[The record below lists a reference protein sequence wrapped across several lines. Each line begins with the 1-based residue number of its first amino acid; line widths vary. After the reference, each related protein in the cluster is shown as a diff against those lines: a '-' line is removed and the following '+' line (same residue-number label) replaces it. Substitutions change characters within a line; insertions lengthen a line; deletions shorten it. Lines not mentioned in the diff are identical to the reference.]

1 MFLKVCVIEVKMK
14 TCTKCG
20 CTKPLSDFHSDS
32 SKTDGLRND
41 CKMCVLQRRAAYVA
55 SNYEKV
61 AASDSA
67 YKKRNRA
74 KYNEINRRQ
83 YERRKEYVLEHQ
95 RQYYQTI
102 KERKAEYAKQYFQEH
117 RADYTRRVAKRRAVA
132 LQAEPLWANSALIK
146 LLYATRR
153 YMTEETGFEWHVD
166 HVVPLQGRN
175 VCGLH
180 VHNNLRVVPATV
192 NLQKSNKFST

>member
-1 MFLKVCVIEVKMK
+1 MK

-32 SKTDGLRND
+32 SKVGGLRND

-55 SNYEKV
+55 ANYEKV

-74 KYNEINRRQ
+74 KYNDINRRQ

-102 KERKAEYAKQYFQEH
+102 KKRKAEYAKQYFHEH
-117 RADYTRRVAKRRAVA
+117 RADYTRRVAKRRAATV
-132 LQAEPLWANSALIK
+132 QAEPPWADAALIK
-146 LLYATRR
+146 FLYATRQ
-153 YMTEETGFEWHVD
+153 YMTNATGVDWHVD
-166 HVVPLQGRN
+166 HIVPLQGRN

-180 VHNNLRVVPATV
+180 VHFNLRVIPAV
-192 NLQKSNKFST
+192 DNLRKGNKFSTQE